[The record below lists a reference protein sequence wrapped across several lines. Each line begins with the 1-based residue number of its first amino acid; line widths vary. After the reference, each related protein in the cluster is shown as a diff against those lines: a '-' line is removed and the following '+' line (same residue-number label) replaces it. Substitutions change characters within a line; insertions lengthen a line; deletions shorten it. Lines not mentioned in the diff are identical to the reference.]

1 MVEVARLAIPPHVA
15 DRVLNHQSGTISGIA
30 AVYNR
35 FAYLDERRDALNA
48 WGRFGEGLAQ
58 SEEVAS
64 PSSQSAAP
72 SGRDGPYGGSA
83 KRKLAVAVD
92 LNDRSLVDRT
102 W

>member
-48 WGRFGEGLAQ
+48 WGRFVEGLAQ

-64 PSSQSAAP
+64 PSSGAAMFTSSP
-72 SGRDGPYGGSA
+72 KMSSPAAMTSRG
-83 KRKLAVAVD
+83 
-92 LNDRSLVDRT
+92 
-102 W
+102 

>member
-1 MVEVARLAIPPHVA
+1 MVEACAPYQLLGHGELLLPRAERPVSVQLWDRRRGAREWARCA
-15 DRVLNHQSGTISGIA
+15 ES
-30 AVYNR
+30 
-35 FAYLDERRDALNA
+35 
-48 WGRFGEGLAQ
+48 
-58 SEEVAS
+58 S